1 MDLRRYLRL
10 KPYVG
15 MVRRMDITPVQT
27 ARGWRDDAKLHDR
40 VPAFD
45 EFADLAKE
53 ARARLLPHH
62 TRYVEEVSNATHAAS
77 IELAVFLDVFCSVG
91 RPAAVADLGSGFS
104 SFVLRSYATRS
115 DGDVS
120 VWSVDDHP
128 GWLEKTR
135 NYLSEKGVGAEQV
148 FVWNDF
154 LPHVGAGNL
163 DLVLHD
169 MGRMEFRAETLERV
183 LTLTRAG
190 GHVILDDVHKGP
202 YRKHVH
208 KVLEEKGLEWLSLK
222 KLTCDGWARYAYLVF
237 T

>member
-1 MDLRRYLRL
+1 MDLRRYLRI

-27 ARGWRDDAKLHDR
+27 VRGWRDDGKLHER
-40 VPAFD
+40 LPALD
-45 EFADLAKE
+45 EYTDLANE
-53 ARARLLPHH
+53 AHARLMPHH

-77 IELAVFLDVFCSVG
+77 IELAVFLDVFCLVG
-91 RPAAVADLGSGFS
+91 QPKAVADLGSGFS
-104 SFVLRSYATRS
+104 SYVLRSYANRS
-115 DGDVS
+115 EQDVTT
-120 VWSVDDHP
+120 WSVDDHP
-128 GWLEKTR
+128 DWLEKTR
-135 NYLSEKGVGAEQV
+135 AYLNEKGVGAENV
-148 FVWNDF
+148 LVWNDF
-154 LPHVGAGNL
+154 LPQVGSGNL

-222 KLTCDGWARYAYLVF
+222 KITCDDWARYAYLVF